1 MKYNRR
7 ANGKSRRLVALATL
21 AFMCCVLS
29 VSFVS
34 SGRAWDDRTRSR
46 AERALREGEYETAE
60 RLYRELLAR
69 DAHDNSARLG
79 LSFALYKQRNFQDA
93 YDHAARVIGNDPLS
107 SRAHAL
113 LGAAVLGSGDFR
125 LSVEEFRTALS
136 IRENE
141 ALAIAGLALVDFY
154 EGRLDRSLAGFRRA
168 VSLDSNEPDY
178 IYSLAQAAARTERY
192 KEAADAYERFLIIAP
207 RTEEDRRA
215 RIRGLIDFLRYLGRQ
230 NQLYDPS
237 GASHTSI
244 PFEIV
249 NNRPIIQ
256 IRINGERKPLRFVID
271 TGSGMSVV
279 SEETAR
285 RMNIHAVAR
294 GGLARAVGGG
304 GKFEIVYGFIPR
316 IDIGE
321 VQIENL
327 PVYIRHFY
335 DDGNPTDGYIGIAA
349 LTKFIATVDYG
360 ARTFSLLRQRSSPT
374 QAPIPLSNGLELPLR
389 TTASGFLSSE
399 VHLEGLTKPL
409 NFIIDTGATV
419 SVVSKALV
427 ASSDLERFA
436 HGTRMRVY
444 GAAGIEDNVKL
455 LMLPRFM
462 LGTLVRDHLPAAVLD
477 LDPVNETAGF
487 DQTGIVGGNFL
498 RYYRVTFDFQR
509 AVMRL
514 ESLGAN
520 QQPADTLNGAGTIP
534 SP

>member
-1 MKYNRR
+1 MKYSLRINRK
-7 ANGKSRRLVALATL
+7 GRRVVAFLILT
-21 AFMCCVLS
+21 FMCCVVS
-29 VSFVS
+29 VSFVNV
-34 SGRAWDDRTRSR
+34 GRASDDRTRTR

-93 YDHAARVIGNDPLS
+93 YDHAARVVGNDPLS

-113 LGAAVLGSGDFR
+113 LGAAVLASGDFH

-154 EGRLDRSLAGFRRA
+154 EGRLDRSLLGFRRA
-168 VSLDSNEPDY
+168 ASLDSNEPDY
-178 IYSLAQAAARTERY
+178 IYSLAQSAARTERY
-192 KEAADAYERFLIIAP
+192 KEAADAYERFLVIAQG
-207 RTEEDRRA
+207 TDEDRRA

-256 IRINGERKPLRFVID
+256 VRINGDRRPLRFVID

-285 RMNIHAVAR
+285 RMNIRAVAR

-304 GKFEIVYGFIPR
+304 GKFEIVYGFLSQL
-316 IDIGE
+316 DIGDVE
-321 VQIENL
+321 VDNV
-327 PVYIRHFY
+327 PVYIRHFF

-349 LTKFIATVDYG
+349 LTKFVATVDYG
-360 ARTFSLLRQRSSPT
+360 ARTFSLARQRSSNQQQPA
-374 QAPIPLSNGLELPLR
+374 APNPHAIEIPLR
-389 TTASGFLSSE
+389 TTASGFLSSD
-399 VHLEGLTKPL
+399 VQIEGLTKPL

-444 GAAGIEDNVKL
+444 GAAGICSGVKL
-455 LMLPRFM
+455 LMLPRFT
-462 LGTLVRDHLPAAVLD
+462 LGTLVREHLPAAVLD
-477 LDPVNETAGF
+477 LDPVKETAGVG
-487 DQTGIVGGNFL
+487 QTRIVGGKFL
-498 RYYRVTFDFQR
+498 PFF
-509 AVMRL
+509 
-514 ESLGAN
+514 S
-520 QQPADTLNGAGTIP
+520 
-534 SP
+534 

>member
-1 MKYNRR
+1 MKYERR
-7 ANGKSRRLVALATL
+7 VGRRSRCALAL
-21 AFMCCVLS
+21 AALS
-29 VSFVS
+29 LIFCLLSAS
-34 SGRAWDDRTRSR
+34 PMTSARADDRTRAR
-46 AERALREGEYETAE
+46 AERALREGEYETAAK
-60 RLYRELLAR
+60 LYRELLAR
-69 DAHDNSARLG
+69 DAHDNDARLG
-79 LSFALYKQRNFQDA
+79 LSFALYKQRNYQDA
-93 YDHAARVIGNDPLS
+93 YDHAARVVGNDPLS

-113 LGAAVLGSGDFR
+113 LGAAVLASGDFH

-154 EGRLDRSLAGFRRA
+154 EGRLERSLVGFRRA
-168 VSLDSNEPDY
+168 AALDSNEPDY
-178 IYSLAQAAARTERY
+178 VFSLAQAAARTERY
-192 KEAADAYERFLIIAP
+192 KEAADAYERFLMIAP
-207 RTEEDRRA
+207 RTDQDRRA
-215 RIRGLIDFLRYLGRQ
+215 RIRGLIDFLRYLTRQ
-230 NQLYDPS
+230 QQLYTPA
-237 GASHTSI
+237 GASHTTI

-256 IRINGERKPLRFVID
+256 VKINDGRKPLRFVID

-285 RMNIHAVAR
+285 RLNISEVAR

-304 GKFEIVYGFIPR
+304 GKFEIVYGFLSR
-316 IDIGE
+316 LTVGDVE
-321 VQIENL
+321 IENV

-349 LTKFIATVDYG
+349 LTKYIATVDYG
-360 ARTFSLLRQRSSPT
+360 TRTFTLTRQRSTPA
-374 QAPIPLSNGLELPLR
+374 QAPPPMPGGLEFPLR

-399 VHLEGLTKPL
+399 VHIEGLAKPL
-409 NFIIDTGATV
+409 NFIVDTGATV

-444 GAAGIEDNVKL
+444 GAAGIEENVKL
-455 LMLPRFM
+455 LMLPRFT
-462 LGTLVRDHLPAAVLD
+462 LGPLVREHLPAAVLD

-498 RYYRVTFDFQR
+498 RSFRVTFDFQR

-514 ESLGAN
+514 EPLGPSA
-520 QQPADTLNGAGTIP
+520 QPAETPEGTGTIP